1 MCLPFL
7 IAFITV
13 VSFSLNHKKTGYIL
27 LIILL
32 ILTIAWFKYHVTT
45 SLNLSF

>member
-13 VSFSLNHKKTGYIL
+13 ISFLLNYKQIGYIL

-32 ILTIAWFKYHVTT
+32 ILTIAWFKYHATT

>member
-1 MCLPFL
+1 MFFPFL

-13 VSFSLNHKKTGYIL
+13 ISFLLNKKTTGYVL

-32 ILTIAWFKYHVTT
+32 ILTLVWFQYHATT